1 MIAMKTQKNH
11 PSLSEPERFAALCR
25 ISAASISE
33 RDEGRLLHLIAK
45 TAASLT
51 GAEFAAFTLRPTNAQ
66 GELLGPAEGSSFHLA
81 AVVGVTEEQEKLFR
95 RFPMGG
101 EGLLAPIFRYKVP
114 VRVADTLALKHHQTT
129 DQPQTLVEARNT
141 ALAFAHG
148 QIPPEELQAI
158 GLPHGHPAIR
168 SFLGAP
174 LLNRAGEIRGGLL
187 LGHTSPDQFT
197 ETDEEILMGLAAQ
210 AAVAV
215 DNAHL
220 YHTMSMQAQE
230 LHAIFESIADGVTL
244 VDQHGQIVRE
254 NRCARQLRQ
263 ELEAEVQGTQALHA
277 LIHAPARSA
286 LKGNIERD
294 MVVSLVDRQLEFR
307 EFVVNAS
314 PLHQPL
320 PPTRD
325 EYVKF
330 SGGYEEPRLIT
341 GAVVVWHDVTETR
354 RLLRER
360 LIHTE
365 TEARRVLLQRI
376 LDELPSSVYLVHG
389 HDARL
394 LLSNHAAHSVWGADW
409 PHEQP
414 MHEFLQQQN
423 IQIFYV
429 DGRPIPHDQM
439 ATMRAI
445 QQGISVYQHQE
456 SIRHSDGSTIPVL
469 VNAITLDPHTFPLHV
484 ATKIST
490 PPEPVALVMHQDV
503 SALKEAEALKDEFI
517 GIAAHELRNPLAVLQ
532 GFVQLLL
539 AQSVT
544 KDGLALTHEQQE
556 SLTSIQQA
564 TQRLNDLTEDL
575 LDVTRLQAGRL
586 QISPEPADLV
596 ALVQRVVNR
605 FQMTIE
611 HHHCHVVTHR
621 ETLVVSIDIQRI
633 EQVMMNILSNAVK
646 YSPQGNTIQI
656 TLSEDTEKKHA
667 IVSIKD
673 DGIGIPVQQQ
683 ARIFGRF
690 VRAENAYAYG
700 ITGTGLG
707 LYLSREFTERNG
719 GRIWFQSMEGHG
731 TTFFVA
737 LPLYFDDKES
747 SP

>member
-1 MIAMKTQKNH
+1 M
-11 PSLSEPERFAALCR
+11 
-25 ISAASISE
+25 
-33 RDEGRLLHLIAK
+33 
-45 TAASLT
+45 
-51 GAEFAAFTLRPTNAQ
+51 
-66 GELLGPAEGSSFHLA
+66 
-81 AVVGVTEEQEKLFR
+81 GVTEEQEKLFR
-95 RFPMGG
+95 HFPLGG

-114 VRVADTLALKHHQTT
+114 VRVADTFALIHNNSKDQSQTM
-129 DQPQTLVEARNT
+129 VEARNT
-141 ALAFAHG
+141 AFAFAHG

-158 GLPHGHPAIR
+158 GLPHGHPVIR

-187 LGHTSPDQFT
+187 LGHSSPDQFT
-197 ETDEEILMGLAAQ
+197 TIDEEILMGLAAQ

-220 YHTMSMQAQE
+220 YHAMHMQSQE
-230 LHAIFESIADGVTL
+230 LQTIFESIADGVTL

-254 NRCARQLRQ
+254 NWRAQQLRQ
-263 ELEAEVQGTQALHA
+263 ELETDVQGIQALQA

-286 LKGNIERD
+286 LEDITEHDVIVTLIDTQN
-294 MVVSLVDRQLEFR
+294 EFR

-314 PLHQPL
+314 PLRQTFPHTQ
-320 PPTRD
+320 D
-325 EYVKF
+325 KYVKL
-330 SGGYEEPRLIT
+330 SSRYAEPCLIT
-341 GAVVVWHDVTETR
+341 GAVVVWHDVTETQ

-360 LIHTE
+360 LIHAE

-394 LLSNHAAHSVWGADW
+394 LLSNHAAYSVWGADW

-414 MHEFLQQQN
+414 MHEFLQQHS

-439 ATMRAI
+439 ATIRAI
-445 QQGISVYQHQE
+445 QQGTSIYQHQE
-456 SIRHSDGSTIPVL
+456 SIRHPDGSVMSVL
-469 VNAITLDPHTFPLHV
+469 VNAIALDPHTFPLHV
-484 ATKIST
+484 ATKASASL
-490 PPEPVALVMHQDV
+490 EPVALVMHQNV

-564 TQRLNDLTEDL
+564 TRRLNTLTEDL

-586 QISPEPADLV
+586 QISQEPTDLV

-605 FQMTIE
+605 FQMTID
-611 HHHCHVVTHR
+611 HHRCRVVTQI

-646 YSPQGNTIQI
+646 YSPQGDIVQI
-656 TLSEDTEKKHA
+656 TVSEDTENKQA
-667 IVSIKD
+667 IVKIKD
-673 DGIGIPVQQQ
+673 NGIGIPAQQQ
-683 ARIFGRF
+683 AKIFGRF
-690 VRAENAYAYG
+690 VRAENVHAHG

-707 LYLSREFTERNG
+707 LYLSRELIERNG

-731 TTFFVA
+731 TIFFVA
-737 LPLYFDDKES
+737 LPLYSDEENNA
-747 SP
+747 